1 MVLATALLGVMSVE
15 GCSRALP
22 PRSPSAGV
30 PEVVISSHAGTE
42 VHVAVEVA
50 RTAKERSYGLMFRH
64 SLAAG
69 HGMLFLFPAPGPI
82 KFWMHNTYIPLDMIF
97 FTEDRRIIYIEENA
111 EPLTDV
117 SRGPEAWS
125 QFVLEVP
132 GGWARAHGIE
142 PGATA
147 RFVDAR

>member
-1 MVLATALLGVMSVE
+1 MVLATALLGVMSAE
-15 GCSRALP
+15 GCSRVLSP
-22 PRSPSAGV
+22 PSAGV
-30 PEVVISSHAGTE
+30 HEVVISSHAGTE

-50 RTAKERSYGLMFRH
+50 RTANERSLGLMFRH

-97 FTEDRRIIYIEENA
+97 FTEDRRIVYIEENA

-117 SRGPEAWS
+117 SRGPEAFT

-132 GGWARAHGIE
+132 GGWSRAHGIE

-147 RFVDAR
+147 RFVDR

>member
-1 MVLATALLGVMSVE
+1 MLATAFLGVMSAE
-15 GCSRALP
+15 GCSRVPP

-30 PEVVISSHAGTE
+30 PEVVLSSHAGTE

-50 RTAKERSYGLMFRH
+50 GTTAERSRGLMFRR

-69 HGMLFLFPAPGPI
+69 HGMLFLFPEPAPI

-97 FTEDRRIIYIEENA
+97 FAEDRRILYIEENA

-117 SRGPEAWS
+117 SRGPEAFT

-132 GGWARAHGIE
+132 GGWSRAHGIE

-147 RFVDAR
+147 RFVDLP